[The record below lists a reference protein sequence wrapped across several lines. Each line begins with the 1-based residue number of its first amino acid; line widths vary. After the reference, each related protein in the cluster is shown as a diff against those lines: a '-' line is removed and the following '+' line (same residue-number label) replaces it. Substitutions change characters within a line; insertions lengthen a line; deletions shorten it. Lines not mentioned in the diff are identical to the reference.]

1 MEDIVNTK
9 KDKEIEK
16 KYNKN
21 QLLNSKKY
29 LDKKDLLNVILENNK
44 NYSFKEVDTLIFDFY
59 KKKVK

>member
-1 MEDIVNTK
+1 MEDIINTK